1 MSDVSKNEMIPFY
14 TFYLLGR
21 DSMCETY
28 AKVLT
33 MINDDSRI
41 QQIQQQSSK
50 IFTEDMTRLLSQA
63 VPEVK
68 IYGRYGA

>member
-1 MSDVSKNEMIPFY
+1 
-14 TFYLLGR
+14 
-21 DSMCETY
+21 MCEIY